1 MAHEVPLIGYHPN
14 YKFSQ
19 YNVMVEWD
27 IVETNKYP
35 LSITIADNTFT
46 CALYSDD
53 KNLLH

>member
-1 MAHEVPLIGYHPN
+1 
-14 YKFSQ
+14 
-19 YNVMVEWD
+19 MVEWD